1 MRVRSL
7 VILAVI
13 IGAVAYVLIFKQE
26 WLWEAK
32 RVASGYTA
40 ASTPSEAAERFR
52 KATHARDYK
61 AAAVYC
67 TQEYADLLKRA
78 ADRCDEIGV
87 VIDSITEYMT
97 NKGLATDKS
106 ILMLNFLDPF
116 PKIKLR
122 GEPKK
127 GKDDSIYMVHY
138 DLEPLGLSGNL
149 HALQAS
155 DLTSVDGQMFRRVL
169 VPAAIAVNTEIPIV
183 KEGDVWKLKVG
194 VLPAQTQAVEYY
206 LGRVKSYH
214 TALSKFRGE
223 VTNERY
229 GSKGDFEREL
239 MRVLA
244 DSK

>member
-1 MRVRSL
+1 MRVKSL

-13 IGAVAYVLIFKQE
+13 IGAVAYVLVFKQE
-26 WLWEAK
+26 WIWEAK
-32 RVASGYTA
+32 RVASGYTSA
-40 ASTPSEAAERFR
+40 TTPSEAAERFR
-52 KATHARDYK
+52 KATLARDYK
-61 AAAVYC
+61 AAAIYC
-67 TQEYADLLKRA
+67 TQEYAELLKRA
-78 ADRCDEIGV
+78 ADRCDEIGT
-87 VIDSITEYMT
+87 VIDSISEYIS

-106 ILMLNFLDPF
+106 ILFLNLLDPF

-127 GKDDSIYMVHY
+127 KDENTYWVHF
-138 DLEPLGLSGNL
+138 DMEPLGLSGNVL
-149 HALQAS
+149 ALQPS
-155 DLTSVDGQMFRRVL
+155 DLTSVDRQMFNRVL
-169 VPAAIAVNTEIPIV
+169 APTAILANTEIPIV
-183 KEGDVWKLKVG
+183 KEGDVWKLKIG
-194 VLPAQTQAVEYY
+194 VFPPQTQAVEYY

>member
-1 MRVRSL
+1 MRVKSL
-7 VILAVI
+7 VILAVL
-13 IGAVAYVLIFKQE
+13 IGAVAYVLVFKQE

-40 ASTPSEAAERFR
+40 AGTPSEAAERFR

-78 ADRCDEIGV
+78 ADRCDEIGT
-87 VIDSITEYMT
+87 VIDSISEYMS
-97 NKGLATDKS
+97 NKGLATDKA
-106 ILMLNFLDPF
+106 ILFLNLLDPF

-127 GKDDSIYMVHY
+127 KDDSTYMVHF
-138 DLEPLGLSGNL
+138 DMEPLGLSNNL
-149 HALQAS
+149 HTLQAS

-183 KEGDVWKLKVG
+183 KEGEVWKLKIG

>member
-1 MRVRSL
+1 MRVKSL

-40 ASTPSEAAERFR
+40 ATTPSEAAERFR

-61 AAAVYC
+61 SAAVYC

-78 ADRCDEIGV
+78 ADRCDEIGT
-87 VIDSITEYMT
+87 VIDGITEYMT

-127 GKDDSIYMVHY
+127 KDENTYWVHF
-138 DLEPLGLSGNL
+138 DMEPLGLSGNL

-155 DLTSVDGQMFRRVL
+155 DLTSVDGKMFGRVL
-169 VPAAIAVNTEIPIV
+169 VPAAIALNTEIPIV

-206 LGRVKSYH
+206 LARVKSYH